1 MSGEGVKG
9 TKRPGRGD
17 PLTPAQVMAIRASK
31 EKNASLA
38 LLFGVCPQ
46 TISKIRTGGLYA
58 ALPGARKPR
67 RGQFTEEQIREI
79 RAARASG
86 KTRKEVAE
94 LFGTNTGM
102 IQVIDDKRAYK
113 WVMD

>member
-9 TKRPGRGD
+9 TKRPGRGN
-17 PLTPAQVMAIRASK
+17 PLTPAQVMAIRCSQ

-38 LLFGVCPQ
+38 LMFGVCPQ

-58 ALPGARKPR
+58 DLPGARKPR
-67 RGQFTEEQIREI
+67 RAQFSEEQIRQI
-79 RAARASG
+79 RALRASG

-94 LFGTNTGM
+94 MYGTNRGM

-113 WVMD
+113 WVKE